1 LLTSKALADASFK
14 DISEKDKLELSFLI
28 FSSST
33 LDDTNSQV
41 IPALEI
47 ISFLMLEED
56 AILNG
61 FRRVKLLKK
70 LRNI

>member
-33 LDDTNSQV
+33 FDDTNSQE

-61 FRRVKLLKK
+61 FRRVKLLK
-70 LRNI
+70 N